1 MGTKFTGY
9 TNTNKPVIILGSD
22 MNGEDVSS
30 EVSKSLK
37 SLGFRFKEVVGSY
50 EHVNGEIVNE
60 ASFVV
65 PYNGRGEFFSLFSIA
80 EHFGQESILTL
91 TEDRTAILQFI
102 NRNERINLGRFTP
115 LTKKQ
120 FDMIDEK
127 FKKSYTFDGDY
138 YYITLKE

>member
-1 MGTKFTGY
+1 MGIKFTGY

-22 MNGEDVSS
+22 MNGIDVSS

-65 PYNGRGEFFSLFSIA
+65 PYTEHTDFLTLFSLAKQFD
-80 EHFGQESILTL
+80 QESILCL
-91 TEDRTAILQFI
+91 DKDRNTELHMIKDF
-102 NRNERINLGRFTP
+102 NVFNLGKFTP

-127 FKKSYTFDGDY
+127 FKKSYTFDGSY
-138 YYITLKE
+138 YYVTIKE